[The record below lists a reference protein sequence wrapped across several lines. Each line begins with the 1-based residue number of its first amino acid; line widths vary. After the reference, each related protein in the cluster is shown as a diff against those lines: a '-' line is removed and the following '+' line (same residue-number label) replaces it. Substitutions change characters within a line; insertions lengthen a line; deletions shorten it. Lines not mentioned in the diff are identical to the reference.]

1 MKDADKQMTTV
12 DEKGYTEVQK
22 RRQYDNLSE
31 EGSFEQPRMRDL
43 YRRPWSTEGP
53 YREES
58 TNVT

>member
-1 MKDADKQMTTV
+1 MNAGKQMTTV

-22 RRQYDNLSE
+22 RRQYEQLSE

-43 YRRPWSTEGP
+43 YRRPWSMEGP
-53 YREES
+53 CREES